1 MFPKE
6 PPMLIQTEPD
16 KYEKLEVLASI
27 AKDDLLSPQVPVD
40 EPRADKTNKR
50 IDPRLMAGV
59 YPAQMPNGKTMSL
72 LRTMFTDH
80 CIMDCQYCPNSI
92 YVPRKRF
99 AFKVDELASLFMEMY
114 NRQTVAGLFLSSG
127 ISGSPDSTNEKMVQT
142 IDALR
147 NKYKFKGYVHLKVM
161 PGASRHYVEAASRL
175 GSRLSINIET
185 PTEEMMH
192 RISPHKSLENGILE
206 PMRWINKLIQDKDPY
221 QHDVEAVGQ
230 VTQFIV
236 GAADESDHDIF
247 TRVTDLYDNLRLKR
261 AYYMPFFQAQY
272 TPMEEHPETPM
283 RRAGML
289 YQLDW
294 LKRIYKFS
302 HDELQH
308 AFGGD
313 GNLDMLVTPKVSI
326 AMDNLGMFPV
336 DINTAD
342 MHLLLR
348 VPGIGPKSAQRIVDN
363 RRHHAITSWRD
374 MRVLGVVEKQ
384 AKPFVVF
391 PGHAPEP
398 AKQAKME
405 LFGEAS
411 FERFRDRHPENKPF
425 ALSGVEGS
433 SLPHL
438 MGKDR
443 MGYAASGT
451 RAGDRGHAGQRAQM
465 QAKGR
470 FPSPLNSND
479 PRYYNPSPFDGEGK
493 DGVTKFNRAAD
504 SPSAYGNTSHVDGK
518 YSRAA
523 ENKAPYTF
531 PVLKAPDKTG
541 TCNTCQ
547 GEHGCNGCAL
557 AANHRSTVLNRLC

>member
-1 MFPKE
+1 
-6 PPMLIQTEPD
+6 MLIQTEPD
-16 KYEKLEVLASI
+16 KYEKLEALASI

-40 EPRADKTNKR
+40 EPRAAKTNKR

-72 LRTMFTDH
+72 LRTMFTDN

-185 PTEEMMH
+185 PTGEMMH
-192 RISPHKSLENGILE
+192 RISPHKDFEGGIIE
-206 PMRWINKLIQDKDPY
+206 PMRWINKLIQDKDSE
-221 QHDVEAVGQ
+221 QHDIEAVGQ

-236 GAADESDHDIF
+236 GAADESDYDIF

-283 RRAGML
+283 RRADML

-302 HDELQH
+302 RTELQH
-308 AFGGD
+308 AFAGD
-313 GNLDMLVTPKVSI
+313 GNLDLMVTPKVSI

-336 DINTAD
+336 DVNKAD
-342 MHLLLR
+342 LHTLLR

-363 RRHHAITSWRD
+363 RRQHAIASWRD
-374 MRVLGVVEKQ
+374 MRVLGVVENQ

-391 PGHAPEP
+391 PGHIPEP
-398 AKQAKME
+398 AKQARME
-405 LFGEAS
+405 LFGEAN
-411 FERFRDRHPENKPF
+411 FERFHDRHPENLHSHPE
-425 ALSGVEGS
+425 STS
-433 SLPHL
+433 W
-438 MGKDR
+438 R
-443 MGYAASGT
+443 GT
-451 RAGDRGHAGQRAQM
+451 PDQSNDHTRDRGHTAQRAQM
-465 QAKGR
+465 MNKPFNHSRFFEDSASTLGR
-470 FPSPLNSND
+470 TSAYDTNGRPI
-479 PRYYNPSPFDGEGK
+479 
-493 DGVTKFNRAAD
+493 A
-504 SPSAYGNTSHVDGK
+504 PSAYGNPSSSSGEGFPSQDMK
-518 YSRAA
+518 RAA
-523 ENKAPYTF
+523 ESNGAYTF

-541 TCNTCQ
+541 SCNTCQ
-547 GEHGCNGCAL
+547 GEHGCSGCAL
-557 AANHRSTVLNRLC
+557 ANNHRQSVLNRLC

>member
-1 MFPKE
+1 
-6 PPMLIQTEPD
+6 MLIQTEPD

-27 AKDDLLSPQVPVD
+27 AKDDLLSQQAPVD
-40 EPRADKTNKR
+40 EPRSPKTNKR

-72 LRTMFTDH
+72 LRTMFTDN

-192 RISPHKSLENGILE
+192 RISPHKSLENGILD

-247 TRVTDLYDNLRLKR
+247 TRVTDLYDNLHLKR

-302 HDELQH
+302 PGELQH
-308 AFGGD
+308 AFAGD
-313 GNLDMLVTPKVSI
+313 GNLDLMVTPKVSI

-336 DINTAD
+336 DVNTAD
-342 MHLLLR
+342 MHTLLR

-363 RRHHAITSWRD
+363 RRHHAIASWRD
-374 MRVLGVVEKQ
+374 MRVLGVVENH
-384 AKPFVVF
+384 ARPFVVF
-391 PGHAPEP
+391 PGNHPEP

-405 LFGEAS
+405 LFGEAN
-411 FERFRDRHPENKPF
+411 FERFRDRHPESLHTPSSRAPSPSNGEGRDGVTDPF
-425 ALSGVEGS
+425 ALSQSKGAIS
-433 SLPHL
+433 N
-438 MGKDR
+438 
-443 MGYAASGT
+443 GY
-451 RAGDRGHAGQRAQM
+451 
-465 QAKGR
+465 
-470 FPSPLNSND
+470 
-479 PRYYNPSPFDGEGK
+479 PSPFDGEGQ
-493 DGVTKFNRAAD
+493 DGVARYDTNSNPLA
-504 SPSAYGNTSHVDGK
+504 PSAYGNTSQVDGK
-518 YSRAA
+518 YSRSDNHIDAQSMKRSA
-523 ENKAPYTF
+523 ESRSAYIPT
-531 PVLKAPDKTG
+531 LKAPDKTG

-547 GEHGCNGCAL
+547 GEHGCSGCAL
-557 AANHRSTVLNRLC
+557 AANHRNTILNRLC